1 MADDHEYHE
10 RRYAR
15 WREERDFLEARK
27 AEEADYKTY
36 QEIIRDADAERAA
49 ENARRD
55 RAGDRGILLVLVV
68 TVCILGIAFA
78 F

>member
-1 MADDHEYHE
+1 MNNGKDEDRITTY
-10 RRYAR
+10 RS
-15 WREERDFLEARK
+15 
-27 AEEADYKTY
+27 Y